1 MAAAINY
8 YYDNNNKYNWF
19 LIECIYAIWYHYY
32 AIWYHNYAIWHHLA
46 RIFTEAG

>member
-1 MAAAINY
+1 MAAAI
-8 YYDNNNKYNWF
+8 KYHWF
-19 LIECIYAIWYHYY
+19 LIECIYAIWHHYYAIWHHNY